1 MIEEKVVSAKEY
13 LMQVQI
19 LDTKIQQKLEESAQL
34 QSLVLGRGM
43 QINAERVQ
51 TSPAN
56 TQESTIV
63 KYIDIEHRIDQ
74 MVDAYIDLKDRIIDQ
89 IHSIS
94 GKDADKYIRLLFDHY
109 VPDGNHRV
117 KSLEQISVAMNYN
130 YTYTCELHGRALKEF
145 ERILK
150 EPNFS
155 EVGR

>member
-1 MIEEKVVSAKEY
+1 MNAKEY

-34 QSLVLGRGM
+34 QSIVLGRGM
-43 QINAERVQ
+43 QISTERVQ
-51 TSPAN
+51 ASQAN
-56 TQESTIV
+56 TQENTIV
-63 KYIDIEHRIDQ
+63 KYIDIEHRIGQ

-94 GKDADKYIRLLFDHY
+94 GKDADKYIRVLFDHY
-109 VPDGNHRV
+109 VPDGSHRV
-117 KSLEQISVAMNYN
+117 KSLEQISVAMHYN
-130 YTYTCELHGRALKEF
+130 YTYTCELHGRALKAF

-155 EVGR
+155 EAGR